1 MTRLT
6 GTALD
11 FAKAHIERYYD
22 SDFFPKPMV
31 FEALW
36 AQWDEVKKDLGGTN
50 VEKLQVETPRMMPA
64 PKSTGGY
71 RMVHQLQPLD
81 AIIYTAL
88 AHQVSGCVEAARIPT
103 SEETVFSY
111 RVSPTSDSFFGL
123 GNGYPAFQI
132 RCRKLARSY
141 GYVLTA
147 DIADFYNSIYS
158 HRLNSALVEAKCQP
172 TGIAKTVEDFITT
185 LNGKASQGIPVG
197 PAASIVMSEALLTD
211 VDGFLRMRRIEH
223 TRYADDIRVFS
234 NDRDAL
240 LVLEEELAFYLYDV
254 HRLRLAAGKTE
265 VLPSEVF
272 VCNYLDSDDIHE
284 RKELLEAAQAVCSY
298 GDMYTEEDIEDLR
311 ERIFAGEAH
320 TVGDVTPWTDIL
332 AYYDHQEEIER
343 KMVRGLVLARLLQVG
358 LSKKPLNLGLVRHA
372 LRQGRRLRVVEL
384 VEPCLARIDELGPAL
399 PDVFLYLH
407 AMMNSDVAEGTM
419 DALRALPD
427 CEGARKSRFVRHWLY
442 WFLASLPKCV
452 EDRVL
457 GPAIWE
463 RAPLEA
469 QARAAITTR
478 NVAWIRCQRNT
489 LSSLGPWD
497 RWAVLCASVILPSAE
512 RGPWLRGWVQRGG
525 VDAWVAKWAI
535 AQA

>member
-1 MTRLT
+1 MTRL
-6 GTALD
+6 ADASLD
-11 FAKAHIERYYD
+11 FARAHIDRYYD

-31 FEALW
+31 LEAIW
-36 AQWDEVKKDLGGTN
+36 AKWDEVKDYLAGTN
-50 VEKLQVETPRMMPA
+50 VEKLPVETPRMMPA

-81 AIIYTAL
+81 AITYTAL
-88 AHQVSGCVEAARIPT
+88 AHQVSGYVEAARIPI

-123 GNGYPAFQI
+123 GNGYPAFQN
-132 RCRKLARSY
+132 RCRKLAEGH

-158 HRLNSALVEAKCQP
+158 HRLNSALVAAKCQP

-211 VDGFLRMRRIEH
+211 IDQFIRIHGFEH
-223 TRYADDIRVFS
+223 ARYVDDIRVFAE
-234 NDRDAL
+234 DRDKL
-240 LVLEEELAFYLYDV
+240 LALEEKLAFYLYDV

-265 VLPSEVF
+265 VLAAEAF
-272 VCNYLDSDDIHE
+272 VSGHIDSDDLHE

-311 ERIFAGEAH
+311 DRMLAGEPRCLE
-320 TVGDVTPWTDIL
+320 DVAPWDDIL
-332 AYYDHQEEIER
+332 AYYEHQEEVE
-343 KMVRGLVLARLLQVG
+343 KKAVRGLVLSRLLRVG
-358 LSKKPLNLGLVRHA
+358 MSNKPINLGLVRHA

-384 VEPCLARIDELGPAL
+384 VKPCLAGIDVLGPVL
-399 PDVFLYLH
+399 PDAFLYLR
-407 AMMNSDVAEGTM
+407 AMMTPDVVEGNM
-419 DALRALPD
+419 DTLRSLPE

-457 GPAIWE
+457 GPSIWE
-463 RAPLEA
+463 SAPLEA

-478 NVAWIRCQRNT
+478 NIAWVRCQRND

-497 RWAVLCASVILPSAE
+497 RWAVLRASAVLPLGE
-512 RGPWLRGWVQRGG
+512 RKPWLHGLAHRGH
-525 VDAWVAKWAI
+525 VDTWVAAWAE
-535 AQA
+535 AQT